1 MIRNIVFDMGNV
13 LIDYQPMKYTR
24 RFFPDPSEAAQVCT
38 ELFGGPEWPL
48 LDQGIIE
55 PQAALRQICERL
67 PDSLRARTEELFCH
81 WFDQLTII
89 PETNPLGKQMKNN
102 GYRLYIL
109 SNAASSFY
117 QYCSCIP
124 IFPLL
129 DGCIVS
135 ADEKLV
141 KPDPAIFQLLCERY
155 HLIPEECF
163 FIDDRLENI
172 EAASNLGMAVHQ
184 YQMDADALQ
193 NALRKAG
200 VSLK

>member
-13 LIDYQPMKYTR
+13 LIDYQPMEYTR

-48 LDQGIIE
+48 LDQGTIE

-89 PETNPLGKQMKNN
+89 PETNALGKQMKEN

-129 DGCIVS
+129 DGCIAVS
-135 ADEKLV
+135 YTHLSAKVPLRHSLLV
-141 KPDPAIFQLLCERY
+141 MAAISSFSGFR
-155 HLIPEECF
+155 F
-163 FIDDRLENI
+163 SR
-172 EAASNLGMAVHQ
+172 A
-184 YQMDADALQ
+184 
-193 NALRKAG
+193 
-200 VSLK
+200 

>member
-13 LIDYQPMKYTR
+13 LIDYQPMEYTR

-48 LDQGIIE
+48 LDQGTIE

-67 PDSLRARTEELFCH
+67 PASLRARTEELFCH

-89 PETNPLGKQMKNN
+89 PETNALGKQMKEN
-102 GYRLYIL
+102 GYRRYIL